1 MAKKILS
8 VALVLCMFL
17 GIFALDAAAAG
28 EVYADYYAGGFGFII
43 PVNAK
48 GQTSSTEYLYGAH
61 DYLRFSVSAKVGS
74 DVIYTIGIYPDKNF
88 EKAPLFVGAY
98 SADGNGNYEADV
110 GVDTSI
116 FPKNGTYYAIAYIA
130 EMVCDDMYVD
140 YDSVIQFK
148 IVVDK
153 STSDI
158 KKQTVVTAF
167 ATTINGPQ
175 VKWYGVK
182 GASKYYVYRKAK
194 ESDPWKKIATLGS
207 SARNYVDKSVA
218 SKTGAYIYTVKAVK
232 ADGTAS
238 KYQDIEYIYVAP
250 VKTVS
255 VAETSDNIVN
265 VSWSKAAGVSG
276 YMIYRKTASSGWKK
290 LATVSGASTLKYA
303 DKSAKVSGEKYTYT
317 VKAFKNMYGVQ
328 HCASF
333 ISGTSITFVAAPK
346 LNEIT
351 DDANGLKVSWIKV
364 SGAKEYTVYRSPL
377 VTYGKTA
384 SWTKLATVSSSKN
397 TYVDKTAQPGKAYTY
412 TVRSEGADH
421 RGSYYACGIY
431 YMPEVLTTSLSET
444 YDNKTV
450 FKWQAVDGAAYYE
463 VYKREYFYVTD
474 LTDNTKSLQDSDWQ
488 FLAKTTKTNYTDSK
502 CPAFADTTC
511 SYLVVAFAEVN
522 TPGTTNKLKIQS
534 AADETPLSVKFV
546 AAPALTSAEAEG
558 ENVKVVWEPADNAVS
573 YTVYRK
579 SVASDSWKNLGSVA
593 AGGECSFVDASASA
607 SESYIYTV
615 RSEGEA
621 NRGSY
626 FNAGITYTP
635 AQQVITAE

>member
-1 MAKKILS
+1 MAKKVLS

-17 GIFALDAAAAG
+17 GIFALDAAAG
-28 EVYADYYAGGFGFII
+28 LKVGSYGGAFGDII
-43 PVNAK
+43 PIDRNGKAV
-48 GQTSSTEYLYGAH
+48 STEYLYGAR
-61 DYLRFSVSAKVGS
+61 DYLRFTLKASSNENAVAC
-74 DVIYTIGIYPDKNF
+74 IEIYPDKAYEQDPIANGAF
-88 EKAPLFVGAY
+88 ELYGTGTNDFAIAV
-98 SADGNGNYEADV
+98 EA
-110 GVDTSI
+110 GT
-116 FPKNGTYYAIAYIA
+116 FPKSGTYYAAAYAA
-130 EMVCDDMYVD
+130 EIDGDNVRVD
-140 YDSVIQFK
+140 YDTFRK
-148 IVVDK
+148 FTIVVDK

-158 KKQTVVTAF
+158 KKQTVVFTF
-167 ATTINGPQ
+167 ATTLNGPQ
-175 VKWYGVK
+175 IKWYAVK
-182 GASKYYVYRKAK
+182 GASKYCVYRKAK
-194 ESDPWKKIATLGS
+194 ESDPWKKIATLD
-207 SARNYVDKSVA
+207 SAGRNYVDKSMA
-218 SKTGAYIYTVKAVK
+218 SKTGTYIYTVKAVK
-232 ADGTAS
+232 SDGTAS
-238 KYQDIEYIYVAP
+238 KYEDISYTYVAAP
-250 VKTVS
+250 KKVS
-255 VAETSDNIVN
+255 VAQSSDPKVN
-265 VSWSKAAGVSG
+265 VSWSKVAGVNG
-276 YMIYRKTASSGWKK
+276 YVVYRKIDGGKWAK
-290 LATVSGASTLKYA
+290 LAVVSGADTVKYV
-303 DKSAKVSGEKYTYT
+303 DESAKISNVKYVYT
-317 VKAFKNMYGVQ
+317 VKAYKKVNGTANY
-328 HCASF
+328 SSY
-333 ISGTSITFVAAPK
+333 ISGTALTYIGSPWLDPVEK
-346 LNEIT
+346 V
-351 DDANGLKVSWIKV
+351 DNGLKVSWRKV

-463 VYKREYFYVTD
+463 VYKREYFFVTD

-488 FLAKTTKTNYTDSK
+488 FLAKTTKANYTDSK

-579 SVASDSWKNLGSVA
+579 SAASDSWKSVGSVT
-593 AGGECSFVDASASA
+593 AGDECSFVDASASA
-607 SESYIYTV
+607 AESYIYTV
-615 RSEGEA
+615 RSEGET